1 MKRVE
6 LLAPAGSLAALQVAV
21 AAGAD
26 AVYLGGKQF
35 SARAYASNF
44 DEKEL
49 EKALRLAHHHG
60 VRLYMTLNTLLR
72 QDELAAALHYAEQVY
87 SQGIDALIIQDPG
100 LAALVH
106 HQLPDLAI
114 HASTQMTIHNQSGIA
129 RAAANGFSRVI
140 LARELEIGEIRRLQ
154 QESPVGLEV
163 FTHGALCFAYS
174 GQCYMS
180 SFLGGRS
187 GNRGRCAQPCRL
199 TYSSEGLTSYPLST
213 KDLCLLDRLKP
224 LVDAGIVSIKL
235 EGRMKRPAYVATVVE
250 QYRRALDQIYEQN
263 AVATD
268 SDGQEELLLAF
279 NRGFSHGF
287 TYEAPNPQLINPDYP
302 ANRGLELARWSAKQL
317 AGGQPE
323 MWRCQRPLAS
333 GDKFLLR
340 CGDQQQT
347 FESNRRYAI
356 TEALPLPRLAV
367 LPAGQPLILAMID
380 AAVLQA
386 KAEAY
391 LLQLE
396 QPDRLRPM
404 EVELHFSICSDQ
416 PVRVTIDCAGKQ
428 LEHTFAEWLPQPAE
442 KNGLGVEKIQEAMTK
457 LNDTVYVLKSCTAEL
472 AADLWL
478 PTSALNAMRRQI
490 VDLLWYGQVRRETA
504 AALPD
509 LPQKDL
515 PQPMPAEHPLQLRLQ
530 VATAAQAQ
538 ALIACHPDAIT
549 LGGDSF
555 FGSLTVLQLQQ
566 TAERCRQ
573 AGIALEFAL
582 PCILHEEE
590 WSYWLPLLKQ
600 ALTLELP
607 IQIGQNAEADVI
619 RKIKAT
625 AVVSGDWPLQLMNSS
640 AVEVLLQQAAC
651 QELTVYPEL
660 SLLQAGELCSQFPQV
675 NWRYLVGGRQNLM
688 TSKHCLTLN
697 RHGSCL
703 GCYKSSVEQPP
714 SVWQLADRTGKS
726 FPVYQSNFC
735 RTHLLN
741 SDELCLTEHYY
752 QLEKTGFHQ
761 LVVDLRHLTGI
772 LLQEAGEIWCRSVRD
787 YHQDN
792 RNWKEQGKN
801 YRNQLAT
808 LLQCSITKGHSFRG
822 VE

>member
-35 SARAYASNF
+35 SARAYACNF

-49 EKALRLAHHHG
+49 EKAIRLAHHHG
-60 VRLYMTLNTLLR
+60 VRLYLTLNTLLR
-72 QDELAAALHYAEQVY
+72 QEELAAALRYAEQVY
-87 SQGIDALIIQDPG
+87 LQGIDALIIQDTG
-100 LAALVH
+100 LAALLRR
-106 HQLPDLAI
+106 QLPDLAL

-129 RAAANGFSRVI
+129 WAAGHGFSRVI
-140 LARELEIGEIRRLQ
+140 LARELEISEISRLQ
-154 QESPVGLEV
+154 EESPVGLEV
-163 FTHGALCFAYS
+163 FAHGALCFAYS

-199 TYSSEGLTSYPLST
+199 AYSCEGHSSYPLST

-224 LVDAGIVSIKL
+224 LVDAGITAVKL

-263 AVATD
+263 AVTAD
-268 SDGQEELLLAF
+268 PDGQEELLLAF

-287 TYEAPNPQLINPDYP
+287 TYEAANPLLINADYP

-317 AGGQPE
+317 GRGQPE
-323 MWRCQRPLAS
+323 HWRCQRPLAN

-347 FESNRRYAI
+347 FESRRRYNVEEI
-356 TEALPLPRLAV
+356 LPLPKLAA

-380 AAVLQA
+380 SAALQA

-391 LLQLE
+391 FRQLE
-396 QPDRLRPM
+396 QPDRLRPLQ
-404 EVELHFSICSDQ
+404 VALHFSILPQQ
-416 PVRVTIDCAGKQ
+416 PVRVTIDCRDRQIKY
-428 LEHTFAEWLPQPAE
+428 TFADRLPQPAE
-442 KNGLGVEKIQEAMTK
+442 KNALDLLKIQEAMAK
-457 LNDTVYVLKSCTAEL
+457 LNDTTYVLKSCTAEL
-472 AADLWL
+472 AAAVWL

-490 VDLLWYGQVRRETA
+490 VDLLWYGRVREETA
-504 AALPD
+504 VVLPAV
-509 LPQKDL
+509 PRENF
-515 PQPMPAEHPLQLRLQ
+515 PQPKQTERQLRLRFQ
-530 VATAAQAQ
+530 VANAAQAQ
-538 ALIACHPDAIT
+538 ALATCRPDAIT

-555 FGSLTVLQLQQ
+555 FGSLTAEQLQQ
-566 TAERCRQ
+566 TAERCRR

-582 PCILHEEE
+582 PCILPDEE
-590 WSYWLPLLKQ
+590 WPYWLPLLTE
-600 ALTLELP
+600 ALALKLP
-607 IQIGQNAEADVI
+607 VQIAQNAQAEVIGKIEAD
-619 RKIKAT
+619 
-625 AVVSGDWPLQLMNSS
+625 AVVNGDWPLQLMNTS
-640 AVEVLLQQAAC
+640 AVEMLLRQVPC

-660 SLLQAGELCSQFPQV
+660 SLRQAGDLCSQFPQV
-675 NWRYLVGGRQNLM
+675 NWRYPVGGRQNLM
-688 TSKHCLTLN
+688 TSKHCLTRN

-703 GCYKSSVEQPP
+703 GCYKGAVHQPP
-714 SVWQLADRTGKS
+714 PVWQLADRTGKA

-752 QLEKTGFHQ
+752 QLEQTGFHQ
-761 LVVDLRHLTGI
+761 LVVDLRHLTGEV
-772 LLQEAGEIWCRSVRD
+772 LQKAGEIWCRSVRD
-787 YHQDN
+787 YNQDN
-792 RNWKEQGKN
+792 RNWKEQGKL

-808 LLQCSITKGHSFRG
+808 LLQCSITKGHSFHA